1 MALRHGVRHQ
11 AVGDSGRP
19 SVQRPIRAMRCPRSA
34 TNFGLCCIAL
44 AVGLAL
50 VWMIAPGHIA
60 GAASIIPYA
69 PLIPCLGI
77 VAVIAGTEWL
87 FPGLR
92 SDSDPYA
99 ARALRPFDMG
109 RIGVRLLGLGA
120 TLALVGFAY
129 WLLPEYH
136 GDFYEPYWQFLRS
149 IAPAMVLAPVYF
161 LWADSRSRE
170 TRDEYLAF
178 GSLLCNRL
186 QSEDWSLIKRH
197 LLGWTV
203 KAFFLPLMTV
213 YLSQELRALH
223 GALGSVSLH
232 TMPLYQVFYH
242 LSYATDL
249 LFCVVGYSATLR
261 LFDSQIRSVEP
272 SVAGW
277 LVALICYQPF
287 YSVVGRFYLQYDD
300 ATYWDNWLEL
310 WPATR
315 AVWGVLIILLASI
328 YAICTVAFG
337 LRFSNLT
344 HRGIITS
351 GPYRFSK
358 HPAYLAKNLSWWLIS
373 VPFVSELGWSAA
385 LRNCCLLILVNL
397 IYYARARTEERHLSR
412 DPTYVAYALWMNE
425 HGLLRGLATVLPFM
439 RYQGRIGAEADSSAP
454 AQ

>member
-1 MALRHGVRHQ
+1 
-11 AVGDSGRP
+11 
-19 SVQRPIRAMRCPRSA
+19 MRCPRSA
-34 TNFGLCCIAL
+34 TNFGLCCVAL
-44 AVGLAL
+44 TVGLSL
-50 VWMIAPGHIA
+50 VWMIAPGHFA

-77 VAVIAGTEWL
+77 VAVIAVSEWL
-87 FPGLR
+87 VPRLR
-92 SDSDPYA
+92 SDSDPWYT
-99 ARALRPFDMG
+99 ARALRPFDIG

-149 IAPAMVLAPVYF
+149 IAPAAVLVPVYF

-186 QSEDWSLIKRH
+186 QSGDRPLVKRH

-213 YLSQELRALH
+213 YLSQELRALF
-223 GALGSVSLH
+223 GALQSVGLH
-232 TMPLYQVFYH
+232 TMPIYQVFYH

-249 LFCVVGYSATLR
+249 LFCVVGYSTTLR

-300 ATYWDNWLEL
+300 ATYWDNWLQS

-315 AVWGVLIILLASI
+315 AVWAVLIILLASI
-328 YAICTVAFG
+328 YAVCTVAFG

-385 LRNCCLLILVNL
+385 LRNSCLLILVNL
-397 IYYARARTEERHLSR
+397 VYYARARTEERHLSR
-412 DPTYVAYALWMNE
+412 DPTYVAYALWINE
-425 HGLLRGLATVLPFM
+425 HGLLRGLARMLPFM
-439 RYQGRIGAEADSSAP
+439 RFEARIGAEANSSAP
-454 AQ
+454 AR